1 MKKVVA
7 VILLCQFN
15 IPTLI
20 LSENE
25 CSSPRNCQPCQRM
38 CGHKINPC
46 KTKQYDR
53 KAIIVNSLISKSHL
67 HAFRLSLRKCIIYW
81 KCGIERGF
89 RREWEVWERSFWIFY
104 DYLSL
109 SLSLVN
115 THTAA
120 AVAVKTEIE
129 KKRAKIIPYSGKK
142 IILFFIKNNAARA
155 KIQLHEKLVNIKQKV
170 ECVHR

>member
-89 RREWEVWERSFWIFY
+89 RRESERCERGAFEYFMTTSP
-104 DYLSL
+104 

-115 THTAA
+115 TYTAA

-142 IILFFIKNNAARA
+142 SYYFS
-155 KIQLHEKLVNIKQKV
+155 
-170 ECVHR
+170 